1 MAMSGLGDGTSG
13 DALGAWL
20 VEGLEAASA
29 REARWLA
36 ALARFDRA
44 REWAPDGASSCADW
58 LVRWAGLAR
67 STAFEKLRV
76 AHELDRRP
84 RVAAAF
90 AAGDIGYCAVREI
103 TRAVGADVATDDALI
118 EVARIAPVLDV
129 RQEVRRLLLLR
140 GQDRRGL
147 VAPRNA

>member
-1 MAMSGLGDGTSG
+1 MAMSVLGDGTSG

-20 VEGLEAASA
+20 AAELEAASA

-44 REWAPDGASSCADW
+44 GEWARDGASSCADW

-67 STAFEKLRV
+67 STALEKLRV

-103 TRAVGADVATDDALI
+103 TRVVGADAATDDALI

-140 GQDRRGL
+140 GRDRVGW
-147 VAPRNA
+147 